1 MFCVCDEPHGIQDM
15 AVKKKND
22 KVIFI
27 ANTAVMAAVA
37 IALSIAESLIP
48 PMPMVPPGGK
58 LGLSNIAVMLG
69 ADMLG
74 FPSAMLIAVIK
85 SVFAGVTR
93 GFTAFIMSLSGGVVS
108 ALVMIIL
115 LRRATKK
122 IGYIG
127 IGVCGA
133 VTHNLTQLAV
143 SSMIT
148 TDAVFVYLPALTAMA
163 IVTGAVTGTIMGVII
178 PHYRK
183 LFKK

>member
-1 MFCVCDEPHGIQDM
+1 M
-15 AVKKKND
+15 AVKKKNN
-22 KVIFI
+22 KVFFI

-37 IALSIAESLIP
+37 IALSIAESMIP

-58 LGLSNIAVMLG
+58 LGLSNIAVMLS
-69 ADMLG
+69 ADVLG
-74 FPSAMLIAVIK
+74 FSSAMFTAVIK

-93 GFTAFIMSLSGGVVS
+93 GFTAFVMSLSGGAVS

-122 IGYIG
+122 IGYVG

-143 SSMIT
+143 SSVIT
-148 TDAVFVYLPALTAMA
+148 TDAVFVYLPALTVMA
-163 IVTGAVTGTIMGVII
+163 VITGAITGTVMGIII